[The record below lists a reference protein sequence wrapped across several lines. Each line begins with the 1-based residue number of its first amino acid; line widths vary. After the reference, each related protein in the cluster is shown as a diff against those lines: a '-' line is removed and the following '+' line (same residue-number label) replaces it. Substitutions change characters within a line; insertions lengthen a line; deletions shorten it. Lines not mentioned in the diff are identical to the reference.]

1 MQIRNFNSEL
11 MFASILFSRLF
22 RNITILRALNKQ
34 NTEHRTV
41 PVNCVI
47 GNRSRIFKHL
57 DGTQKKGL
65 TLPLIV
71 VTRTGISINS
81 DRNTNLHNEVKQQTT
96 KDRINY
102 NLLTPVP
109 IDIEF
114 TVTLVSRWPSDIDM
128 MLSNIIPFFNQDV
141 YVACRHPK
149 YYNVQYFSQV
159 VMGGNIQQ
167 DAVTEISTDQDDIVT
182 ATLTFTFKTYIFGG
196 NDQVEL
202 ATTGGFI
209 APITKI
215 SPEMHAIDAETAQI
229 SQGTS
234 PTGKEEGKPW
244 RNEWDVSDFDKDNG
258 TPVDWDIY
266 FQDVK
271 DGSIPYPAVDTMR
284 WVIGIDQDGG
294 VIVDPNIAYGY
305 KIGKGDG
312 LAEVPLPERPY
323 AMMNDTTHDNYDL
336 LGIQN
341 HQRMP
346 YVSRVVRPY
355 TQEEIDAANGN
366 TPDEPPVGPDFP
378 FDPDDP
384 GDGGGGPHED
394 ANPFGPSEPDP
405 HQEPGTPSDWGEG
418 IPDSNRSMAPDEMEV
433 YSPQGRTDG
442 KRVDPAPGK
451 GGKKVKG
458 KSK

>member
-22 RNITILRALNKQ
+22 RNITILRPLNKQ

-41 PVNCVI
+41 EVNCVI
-47 GNRSRIFKHL
+47 GNRSRIFKNL
-57 DGTQKKGL
+57 DGAQSKGL

-71 VTRTGISINS
+71 VTRTGITINS
-81 DRNTNLHNEVKQQTT
+81 DRNTNLHNEIKQQTT

-114 TVTLVSRWPSDIDM
+114 TVTLVSKWPSDIDM
-128 MLSNIIPFFNQDV
+128 MLSNIIPFFNQDL
-141 YVACRHPK
+141 YVARRHPK

-167 DAVTEISTDQDDIVT
+167 DAVTELSNDQDDIVT

-196 NDQVEL
+196 NDQIEMT
-202 ATTGGFI
+202 TTGGQI

-215 SPEMHAIDAETAQI
+215 SPEMHAIDADTARI
-229 SQGTS
+229 TQGTT
-234 PTGKEEGKPW
+234 PIGMPDQGERW
-244 RNEWDVSDFDKDNG
+244 RNEWDVTDFDGDNG
-258 TPVDWDIY
+258 TPVDWDAY
-266 FQDVK
+266 FNGLD
-271 DGSIPYPAVDTMR
+271 DGTIQYPAVDTMR
-284 WVIGIDQDGG
+284 WVIGIDEDGG

-305 KIGKGDG
+305 KIGPGDG

-346 YVSRVVRPY
+346 YASRVVRPY

-366 TPDEPPVGPDFP
+366 KPDDQPPGPDFP
-378 FDPDDP
+378 FDPDGEGP
-384 GDGGGGPHED
+384 GGPGGPHD
-394 ANPFGPSEPDP
+394 DFNPFGPGDNMG
-405 HQEPGTPSDWGEG
+405 PGTGPVTPSDWDEG
-418 IPDSNRSMAPDEMEV
+418 IPDSNRSMAPEAMDV
-433 YSPQGRTDG
+433 LSPSGR
-442 KRVDPAPGK
+442 K
-451 GGKKVKG
+451 
-458 KSK
+458 KSKPKSEK